1 MQPPTQFLRQAAK
14 IALAAGVIAA
24 TALAGAPA
32 HAAAEGEIVGANRAD
47 RIKDS
52 YIVVLKDSAAVDTTA
67 RRLTERHGGVV
78 KHRYQAALRGFSV
91 TVPEQAARRIAADSA
106 VAYVEAD
113 HAVQASGTQ
122 TNPPSWGLDR
132 IDQRSLPLDASY
144 TYPNT
149 ASNVRVYIIDTG
161 IRITHND
168 FGGRATWGTNTT
180 GDGQN
185 TDCNGHGT
193 HVAGTAGGSAYGVAK
208 DARLI
213 AVKVLNCQ
221 GSGTNAGVIAGV
233 DWVTSN
239 AIKPAVA
246 NMSLG
251 GGASSALDNAV
262 ANSISSGVT
271 YAVAAGNDN
280 ANACNY
286 SPARTPAAITV
297 GSTVNNDARS
307 SFSNWGTCLDLF
319 APGSNI
325 TAPWHTSNTATNT
338 ISGTSMASPHVA
350 GAAAL
355 VLSANPSW
363 SPQQVRDHLVNTATP
378 GVVTNAGTG
387 SPNLLLNVGNSG
399 GGGGTCSPGQKLV
412 NPGFESGSTGWT
424 ASSGVI
430 GAWGNARSGSYSAW
444 HNGYGYSTTNSTYQN
459 VTLPSGCSNYTL
471 SFYLH
476 INSAETTTMYA
487 YDTFRVQI
495 LNSTGS
501 TVLATLATYS
511 NLNKAS
517 GYSLKSFNLAAY
529 AGQTIRIRWYG
540 QEDVSLQTSFVLDD
554 TAVTVS

>member
-1 MQPPTQFLRQAAK
+1 MHPPAQFVRKAAK
-14 IALAAGVIAA
+14 IALATSVIAA
-24 TALAGAPA
+24 TALAGTPA
-32 HAAAEGEIVGANRAD
+32 HAGEGDIVGANHAH

-52 YIVVLKDSAAVDTTA
+52 YIVVLKDTTTAVDTTS

-91 TVPEQAARRIAADSA
+91 TITEQAARRIAADPA

-113 HAVQASGTQ
+113 QTVQTLDTQ

-132 IDQRSLPLDASY
+132 IDQRNLPLNNSY

-149 ASNVRVYIIDTG
+149 ASNVRAYIIDTG
-161 IRITHND
+161 IRITHSD
-168 FGGRATWGTNTT
+168 FGSRATWGTNTT

-185 TDCNGHGT
+185 TDCSGHGT
-193 HVAGTAGGSAYGVAK
+193 HVAGTVGGNAYGVAK
-208 DARLI
+208 SVRLV
-213 AVKVLNCQ
+213 AVKVLNCA
-221 GSGTNAGVIAGV
+221 GNGTTSGVIAGV

-251 GGASSALDNAV
+251 GGASATLDNAV
-262 ANSISSGVT
+262 TRSISSGIT
-271 YAVAAGNDN
+271 YAVAAGNEN

-286 SPARTPAAITV
+286 SPARVPDAITV
-297 GSTVNNDARS
+297 GATDRNDRRAPY
-307 SFSNWGTCLDLF
+307 SNWGPCLTLF
-319 APGSNI
+319 APGSSI
-325 TAPWHTSNTATNT
+325 TSAWHTGDTATNT
-338 ISGTSMASPHVA
+338 INGTSMASPHVA

-355 VLSANPSW
+355 ALSDNPSW
-363 SPQQVRDHLVNTATP
+363 SPLQVRNHLINIATP
-378 GVVTNAGTG
+378 GVVIDPGPG

-399 GGGGTCSPGQKLV
+399 GGGTCSPGQKLA

-444 HNGYGYSTTNSTYQN
+444 HNGYGYSTTNYTYQN
-459 VTLPSGCSNYTL
+459 VTLPSGCSSYTL
-471 SFYLH
+471 SFYLR
-476 INSAETTTMYA
+476 ISTAETSTTTA
-487 YDTFRVQI
+487 WDTFRVQI

-511 NLNKAS
+511 NLNAAS
-517 GYSLKSFNLAAY
+517 GYSLKSFNLSAY
-529 AGQTIRIRWYG
+529 AGQTIRVQWYG
-540 QEDVSLQTSFVLDD
+540 QEDSILATSFILDD